1 MDNEDMEELFGPLRA
16 AGWNPRMMDRSV
28 VHYDNSVAAGYP
40 TDIGDVYSDDLAA
53 PHGEVNIHTKFQVD
67 VRGDSMIGANIES
80 GDTLT
85 VLAGVKPLDGDIV
98 LAELDREY
106 TVKAYFEDDEG
117 ERWLVPFNED
127 FKPIH
132 LNGGRDIRT
141 LGRVIEVV
149 KKSVRRSYRECE
161 RIVKRSR
168 MKSAKKRPTREQQEN
183 AICKVSAYIKKGRQW
198 YAVYRTLIDAESE
211 LVTKGDFEG
220 FCQLVARL
228 IPGHEHQPVAQEL
241 QRMAV
246 MSFDK
251 PVRLWDPDNAPVN
264 RGRFEA
270 YKRIADQMGELL
282 MVA

>member
-1 MDNEDMEELFGPLRA
+1 MDNEEIEELFGPLRA
-16 AGWNPRMMDRSV
+16 AGWNPRMIDSSV
-28 VHYDNSVAAGYP
+28 VRYDNSVAAGYP
-40 TDIGDVYSDDLAA
+40 TDIGDVLCEDYDA

-85 VLAGVKPLDGDIV
+85 VLAGVKPMDGDIV

-127 FKPIH
+127 FKPIR
-132 LNGGRDIRT
+132 LNGGRDIRI

-161 RIVKRSR
+161 RIVRRSR
-168 MKSAKKRPTREQQEN
+168 AKLAKKSPTREQQEN
-183 AICKVSAYIKKGRQW
+183 AIRKVGELVKKGRQW
-198 YAVYRTLIDAESE
+198 YSVYRVLIDAESE
-211 LVTKGDFEG
+211 LVTKGDFDG
-220 FCQLVARL
+220 FCRLVSL
-228 IPGHEHQPVAQEL
+228 LLPGHAHLPVAQEL

-251 PVRLWDPDNAPVN
+251 PVRLWDENNAPVS
-264 RGRFEA
+264 RGRFKD

-282 MVA
+282 KVA

>member
-1 MDNEDMEELFGPLRA
+1 MDNEEIEELFGPLRA

-28 VHYDNSVAAGYP
+28 AHYDNSVAAGYP
-40 TDIGDVYSDDLAA
+40 TDIGDVCCEDFDA

-85 VLAGVKPLDGDIV
+85 VLAGVKPMDGDIV

-132 LNGGRDIRT
+132 LNGGRDIRI

-168 MKSAKKRPTREQQEN
+168 MTDARMRPTRAQQEH
-183 AICKVSAYIKKGRQW
+183 AICQVAPFIKVGRQW
-198 YAVYRTLIDAESE
+198 YSVYRTLIDASSE

-220 FCQLVARL
+220 FCLMVARL
-228 IPGHEHQPVAQEL
+228 LPEHAHLPVAQEL

-246 MSFDK
+246 LSFDK
-251 PVRLWDPDNAPVN
+251 PVRLWDENNAPVS
-264 RGRFEA
+264 RGRFKA
-270 YKRIADQMGELL
+270 YKEIADQMGSLL
-282 MVA
+282 LVA